1 MRWLA
6 SRRALPLSP
15 VGRYGP
21 EASSGGIERPLG
33 FPPSSARQPLER
45 RAPHPPA
52 EVPMA
57 PGQALRPPDW
67 PVSCACWFCPSGTRL
82 PSGPVRS
89 REVHTSVVLPFC
101 SLYLDDPLAGDAG
114 LSTCRT
120 RRASACWS
128 PSARSEVDFSGVF

>member
-15 VGRYGP
+15 AGRYGP
-21 EASSGGIERPLG
+21 ESSSGGIERPLG
-33 FPPSSARQPLER
+33 FPPSSARQPLGR
-45 RAPHPPA
+45 RVPHPPA

-82 PSGPVRS
+82 PSGPVPGPGVCVCVKKNGDRTMLRVRRRLRS
-89 REVHTSVVLPFC
+89 PPQSERTWTSRQMHVVF
-101 SLYLDDPLAGDAG
+101 GM
-114 LSTCRT
+114 
-120 RRASACWS
+120 
-128 PSARSEVDFSGVF
+128 